1 MSYTAPALANPV
13 VLAGD
18 YSVPSLSVPVVL
30 GQPDI
35 VTGDF
40 YATLPAVVLPE
51 LTFSATGLPPVLGTF
66 VASLPVVVAPALTL
80 TASGAMVYVAPAL
93 VAPVVLQSPY
103 SPPALTLPVILGV
116 WGRTTTDGAFAA
128 TLPTVIAPLTFG
140 AIGATVWPGAFAV
153 ILPAVTIPLTLTAS
167 GEQDL
172 QLPDASGPRLG
183 MPVQAALKTATAL
196 SIAQQAM
203 LPIATRLAAISQQ
216 AEPIRVGTSLL
227 QQAMIPLQTRLT
239 EQHQHGTKLATGA
252 ALRQTETLRHQRGLT
267 ERHQHGLKT
276 LYGAALRHAE
286 TLKTRNRLSVRV
298 RFALQTATRLP
309 VFQQTALQTQTR
321 LLFRWQHADK
331 PAPGRW
337 WPRYE
342 PPDLDVPIVLCQHP
356 YTPRPLRCAVVLHWE
371 PVQQPH
377 CPGVDPRETVTI
389 PIQEIYIVINSF
401 SLVRADNGL
410 EIDALDFNA
419 TLSADAWTWSW
430 SASIPASQLARVE
443 SNPPG
448 DAVEL
453 IATLNGTAIRLLVED
468 VDRTRTFAVASLAIS
483 GRGIAAWLSDD
494 YAPVLSAMNTESRT
508 AQQLLA
514 DTLTLNGVSIGW
526 AIDWQLEDWTVPTGL
541 WSHTGT
547 YQAAAAKIAESGGGY
562 MQGHDTDQTL
572 ILLPYYPIKPW
583 DWPTATPDI
592 VLPEAVC
599 TTEGIQWRKKPRYN
613 AVWIVGGTNGRRDKV
628 KRLGT
633 AGDSHAPTIVDPL
646 ATDPIM
652 TRQRGVRVLADT
664 GRQAI
669 ISVSLPILPEVGI
682 IKPGKLVKYTEQ
694 GVIHYGL
701 SRAVSVK
708 FDFPTAT
715 QTVSLETHEL

>member
-1 MSYTAPALANPV
+1 MSYTAPALTVPV
-13 VLAGD
+13 VLAGG
-18 YSVPSLSVPVVL
+18 YTPPSLTIPVVL

-35 VTGDF
+35 VTGEF
-40 YATLPAVVLPE
+40 SVTLPAVALPE
-51 LTFSATGLPPVLGTF
+51 LTFAAADSPAVLGAFAASLPAVALPELTCSATGAVI
-66 VASLPVVVAPALTL
+66 
-80 TASGAMVYVAPAL
+80 YVAPSL
-93 VAPVVLQSPY
+93 SIPVVLQSPY
-103 SPPALTLPVILGV
+103 TPPALTVPVVLGV
-116 WGRTTTDGAFAA
+116 WGRATTDGAFAA
-128 TLPTVIAPLTFG
+128 TLPTVVAPLALAASGT
-140 AIGATVWPGAFAV
+140 IVWSGAFSAV
-153 ILPAVTIPLTLTAS
+153 LPPVSPSLTLTAT

-196 SIAQQAM
+196 SIAQQTM
-203 LPIATRLAAISQQ
+203 LPIASRLSALSQQ
-216 AEPIRVGTSLL
+216 AEPIRVGASLL
-227 QQAMIPLQTRLT
+227 QQSMIPLQSRLA
-239 EQHQHGTKLATGA
+239 ERHQHGLKLSAGA
-252 ALRQTETLRHQRGLT
+252 VLRQTETLRHQRGLR

-276 LYGAALRHAE
+276 LFGAALRHAD

-298 RFALQTATRLP
+298 QFALPTATALP
-309 VFQQTALQTQTR
+309 VIQQTALATQAR
-321 LLFRWQHADK
+321 LQIRWQQAEK
-331 PAPGRW
+331 PQPGRW

-342 PPDLDVPIVLCQHP
+342 PPGLDVPIVLCQHP
-356 YTPRPLRCAVVLHWE
+356 YTPRPLRCAVVLNWQ
-371 PVQQPH
+371 PTQQPS
-377 CPGVDPRETVTI
+377 CRGFDPTETLVI
-389 PIQEIYIVINSF
+389 PIQETYIVINSF
-401 SLVRADNGL
+401 SLERADNGL
-410 EIDALDFNA
+410 EIDALDFSA

-430 SASIPASQLARVE
+430 SASIPASQLSRVK
-443 SNPPG
+443 SSSPG
-448 DAVEL
+448 TAVEL

-468 VDRTRTFAVASLAIS
+468 MNRSRRFAVAALTIS
-483 GRGIAAWLSDD
+483 GRGRAAWLAEP
-494 YAPVLSAMNTESRT
+494 YAPILTTMNTESRT

-514 DTLTLNGVSIGW
+514 DTLMLNGVSIGW
-526 AIDWQLEDWTVPTGL
+526 AVDWQLEDWAVPAGL

-562 MQGHDTDQTL
+562 VQGHDTDQTL
-572 ILLPYYPIKPW
+572 IILPWYPAKPW
-583 DWPTATPDI
+583 DWATTTPDI

-599 TTEGIQWRKKPRYN
+599 VTEGIEWQDKPQYN
-613 AVWIVGGTNGRRDKV
+613 AVWVVGGASGRRDKI
-628 KRLGT
+628 KRTGS

-664 GRQAI
+664 GRQAL

-708 FDFPTAT
+708 YDFPTTT